1 MKADFLFA
9 GVNLNR
15 IIQKKKYPKK
25 TYFLD
30 DALKTR
36 SIIYFSV

>member
-15 IIQKKKYPKK
+15 IIQKKKY
-25 TYFLD
+25 
-30 DALKTR
+30 
-36 SIIYFSV
+36 

>member
-15 IIQKKKYPKK
+15 IIQKKKYQKK
-25 TYFLD
+25 
-30 DALKTR
+30 R
-36 SIIYFSV
+36 